1 MGEVQ
6 KGFDEILTLTA
17 EEADALVIEEEDD
30 GVSQDILER
39 SLVAKLY
46 SPKLVHNKSF
56 KNRML
61 EIWDPVGETSSLEV
75 SNKVQAVSSQLQSM
89 NARRLRVKE
98 LSRECSKGKEMVH
111 LTSYSLSS
119 QRISRGSEQRDRN
132 WENNALTE
140 AKKISEGIVQP
151 PLFPQEA
158 ENPNCQAGEKKKE
171 ICAISHSEV
180 DKALFGDFEV
190 RQSGWQRA
198 KECAGQNKE
207 KLEKITSNMLIG
219 EKRKGEPVMEG
230 EASKHRRVDD
240 GKNTE
245 IVMYESV
252 VGSEMLAHHE
262 Q

>member
-61 EIWDPVGETSSLEV
+61 EIWDPVGEV
-75 SNKVQAVSSQLQSM
+75 NI
-89 NARRLRVKE
+89 KE
-98 LSRECSKGKEMVH
+98 LSINECK
-111 LTSYSLSS
+111 
-119 QRISRGSEQRDRN
+119 
-132 WENNALTE
+132 
-140 AKKISEGIVQP
+140 
-151 PLFPQEA
+151 
-158 ENPNCQAGEKKKE
+158 
-171 ICAISHSEV
+171 
-180 DKALFGDFEV
+180 
-190 RQSGWQRA
+190 
-198 KECAGQNKE
+198 
-207 KLEKITSNMLIG
+207 KITSERIVQRMFQRKRNGTLDLILIEFPTNFQRFSLELIFIHKETIRLAKSQRVCRPKQG
-219 EKRKGEPVMEG
+219 EARKGEPVMEG

>member
-158 ENPNCQAGEKKKE
+158 ENPIVKQERKRKR
-171 ICAISHSEV
+171 
-180 DKALFGDFEV
+180 F